1 MAFLLNSNYIKAASA
16 GALALTALG
25 AIIPDDAQARRGR
38 GFQTS
43 NGNSFFTIFEFDDTL
58 SDQELDD
65 LVIFN
70 VDQFTDQELED
81 LRTELLNGGLSLDQ
95 ILADLVQSPSGSF
108 RGLAGDSGSD
118 GDIAVSSAGNV
129 FDDPSQPGEQTL
141 TVDGESITQFF
152 EYTVEFSEGFTF
164 ALYAPDFSSDSI
176 GLSDVENAPIP
187 YLISFLDLLPTE
199 NNFIPG
205 ELTGTL
211 DSIDFDE
218 EDFGNGTKFGVA
230 GLSAP
235 FNLVE
240 VNDIPEPASIIG
252 LLAVGGL
259 GAGSLAR
266 RKSQHN

>member
-1 MAFLLNSNYIKAASA
+1 MTSLFSSPRIKAAAA

-25 AIIPDDAQARRGR
+25 ALIPEDAQARRGR

-129 FDDPSQPGEQTL
+129 FDDPDPGEQTL
-141 TVDGESITQFF
+141 TVNGESISQFF

-164 ALYAPDFSSDSI
+164 TLYAPDFSSDSI

-187 YLISFLDLLPTE
+187 YLISFLDLLPNE

-218 EDFGNGTKFGVA
+218 KDFGNGTKFGVA

-259 GAGSLAR
+259 GAGSLVR